1 MVHCNNRAADARL
14 AAAAGA
20 GMSDN
25 PPMHSPTLGLAAPPR
40 AAGPPL
46 SIVAAYVACYV
57 ALDWVSYIQPVGA
70 FPITPWNPPP
80 GLSVAFLL
88 RFGARQ
94 GPWLFV
100 AATLAEVLVRGLAR
114 PGWMLLATAA
124 LPALAYS
131 GAAAVL
137 ASRHAAGTHSPASPP
152 PIETLASL
160 RSMARFLV
168 VVLVATGVVALSL
181 VALYRTAGLLQG
193 NLAEAVAQSWI
204 GDFVGI
210 AVTTPALLLIAQRP
224 WPLAWRSVLAP
235 LAAIGAA
242 FWLVFGSGLAN
253 EARLFYVLFLPLVW
267 IAVQHGLRAV
277 ALAIVAV
284 QVALV
289 AEMRSV
295 PGALLD
301 FQFLMLALCVT
312 GLLLGAA
319 VTERRTIEAA
329 LRDKQQ
335 ALDRSLRM
343 AAASELASALA
354 HELQQPLTASRNY
367 LRAAALIAER
377 EGRNADEWQATVAKA
392 LGESERAVEVVR
404 RLRDFFRGG
413 MVQLEPVDARALVQP
428 AVDAVRER
436 AARAGVRLRVALPA
450 ESVPVS
456 VDRLQIET
464 VLANLLG
471 NALDAVEPG
480 GQDEREPREIVVEV
494 EREAAGARISVI
506 DNGPGVPV
514 ETAARLFEHF
524 ATSKPSGLGLGL
536 AISRS
541 IVEAH
546 GGRIVHEALPGR
558 TAFRFFLPRA

>member
-1 MVHCNNRAADARL
+1 
-14 AAAAGA
+14 
-20 GMSDN
+20 MSDN
-25 PPMHSPTLGLAAPPR
+25 PPMDSPTLGVAAAPR
-40 AAGPPL
+40 AAGPPA

-88 RFGARQ
+88 RYGARQ

-100 AATLAEVLVRGLAR
+100 AGTLAEVLVRGLAR
-114 PGWMLLATAA
+114 PAWMLLATAA

-131 GAAAVL
+131 GAAAL
-137 ASRHAAGTHSPASPP
+137 MASRRAASTHSDGSAVPA
-152 PIETLASL
+152 ETLASL

-168 VVLVATGVVALSL
+168 VVLAATGVVALSL
-181 VALYRTAGLLQG
+181 VALYRLAGLLQG

-224 WPLAWRSVLAP
+224 RPLAWRSGLAP
-235 LAAIGAA
+235 LGAIAAA
-242 FWLVFGSGLAN
+242 FWLVFGSGLAD
-253 EARLFYVLFLPLVW
+253 EARLFYVLLLPLVW

-377 EGRNADEWQATVAKA
+377 EGRDADEWQATVAKA

-404 RLRDFFRGG
+404 RLRDFFRAG
-413 MVQLEPVDARALVQP
+413 MVRLEPVDARALVQP
-428 AVDAVRER
+428 AVDAARER
-436 AARAGVRLRVALPA
+436 AARLGARVRVALPA
-450 ESVPVS
+450 EPVPVS

-471 NALDAVEPG
+471 NALDALEPG
-480 GQDEREPREIVVEV
+480 AKDEREPREIVVEV

-506 DNGPGVPV
+506 DNGPGVPA

-524 ATSKPSGLGLGL
+524 ATSKPGGLGLGL

-546 GGRIVHEALPGR
+546 GGRIVHEGLPGR
-558 TAFRFFLPRA
+558 TAFRFSLPRA

>member
-1 MVHCNNRAADARL
+1 
-14 AAAAGA
+14 
-20 GMSDN
+20 MSDN
-25 PPMHSPTLGLAAPPR
+25 PPMHNPALGVAALPR

-46 SIVAAYVACYV
+46 AIVAAYLACYV

-88 RFGARQ
+88 RYGPRQ

-100 AATLAEVLVRGLAR
+100 AATLAEVLVRGVAR
-114 PGWMLLATAA
+114 PGWTLLATAA
-124 LPALAYS
+124 IPAIAYS
-131 GAAAVL
+131 GAAAVI
-137 ASRHAAGTHSPASPP
+137 ASRAASTNGDARLAAGTF
-152 PIETLASL
+152 ASL

-168 VVLVATGVVALSL
+168 VLLVATGVVALSL
-181 VALYRTAGLLQG
+181 VTLYRTAGLLQG

-210 AVTTPALLLIAQRP
+210 AVTTPALLLIAERAWRP
-224 WPLAWRSVLAP
+224 AWRSLLGP
-235 LAAIGAA
+235 LVAIAAA
-242 FWLVFGSGLAN
+242 FWLVFGSGLAD

-319 VTERRTIEAA
+319 VTERRTIEAT

-428 AVDAVRER
+428 AVDAARER
-436 AARAGVRLRVALPA
+436 AARTGVRLRLALPA
-450 ESVPVS
+450 EPVPVS

-471 NALDAVEPG
+471 NAMDALEPG
-480 GQDEREPREIVVEV
+480 DHDEREAREIVVEV
-494 EREAAGARISVI
+494 EREAAGTRISVI
-506 DNGPGVPV
+506 DNGPGVPA